1 MIGKFLIGFFAV
13 LAVLAVIGW
22 WMKKRNAGTQDSNP
36 DKVLENVADLNDQF
50 ARVRRMGQDGN

>member
-22 WMKKRNAGTQDSNP
+22 WMKKHNTGTQDSNP